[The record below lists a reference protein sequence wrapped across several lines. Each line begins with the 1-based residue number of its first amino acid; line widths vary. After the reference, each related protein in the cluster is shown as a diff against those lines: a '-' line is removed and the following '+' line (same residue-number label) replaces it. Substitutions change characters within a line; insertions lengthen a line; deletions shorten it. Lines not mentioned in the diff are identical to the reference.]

1 LNPAPLAPSEGAG
14 QAPDAPLFG
23 GPLTAAALVLAMMT
37 EAIGYGMVAPTLP
50 FMARLTGAGEDQIGL
65 LVGIYAAVGLVAA
78 PWLGTLANRRG
89 HRFIVLLGLAC
100 LTVASI
106 GFTLAPNYP
115 ALVLARL
122 VQGFGAAGVWVG
134 CLTLAAELSA
144 DATMG
149 RSLSWL
155 TGAWSLGF
163 IIGPALGGIGTLRL
177 PFLIY
182 SVLAACALGVGMLGL
197 PMTGGHGPG
206 ATLPGILR
214 VVRRPNVLASGV
226 ATLGLA
232 FFFGAVEAFLPL
244 LVASGGGAQ
253 TAAGQGA
260 LAAAGGITAA
270 GTQEGLVMQRM
281 GIGLLFSI
289 AGLPSVLLPRLVGRL
304 ADRYGDAP
312 VIGAGFLVATAWS
325 AAFLTFFG
333 RSPDVV
339 LFLMLGA
346 VEVLVYVPAVAL
358 LHRGVAT
365 EDRIFASGS
374 HAYAFSIGFFLGPA
388 LTGALF
394 PLGGYRT
401 MFATIGASS
410 LVATGVVWLLA
421 RRSARQP
428 LADRGSAY

>member
-1 LNPAPLAPSEGAG
+1 LNQAPPAPSPE
-14 QAPDAPLFG
+14 APLFG
-23 GPLTAAALVLAMMT
+23 GPLPAFALVLAMIT

-50 FMARLTGAGEDQIGL
+50 FMARLTGAAESQIGL

-78 PWLGTLANRRG
+78 PWLGTLANRHG
-89 HRFIVLLGLAC
+89 HRFIVLIGLAC
-100 LTVASI
+100 LTCASL
-106 GFTLAPNYP
+106 GFILAPNYQ

-149 RSLSWL
+149 KSLSWL

-163 IIGPALGGIGTLRL
+163 IIGPALGGIGTLRA
-177 PFLIY
+177 PFLAY
-182 SVLAACALGVGMLGL
+182 AVLSACALGVGILGL
-197 PMTGGHGPG
+197 PMTGGHGPA

-214 VVRRPNVLASGV
+214 VVRRPNILASGA

-244 LVASGGGAQ
+244 LVASGGDVQA
-253 TAAGQGA
+253 AAGPSA
-260 LAAAGGITAA
+260 LAAAGGIAAA
-270 GTQEGLVMQRM
+270 GTQEGLVPVRM

-312 VIGAGFLVATAWS
+312 IIGAGFLLATAFS
-325 AAFLTFFG
+325 ASFLALFG
-333 RSPDVV
+333 HAPDLL

-394 PLGGYRT
+394 PIGGYRT
-401 MFATIGASS
+401 MFATLVASS
-410 LVATGVVWLLA
+410 LVAAGVVSLLA
-421 RRSARQP
+421 RRAARQP

>member
-1 LNPAPLAPSEGAG
+1 LTPAPPAPSEGAG
-14 QAPDAPLFG
+14 RAPDAPLFG
-23 GPLTAAALVLAMMT
+23 GPLPAAALVLAMMT

-65 LVGIYAAVGLVAA
+65 LVGIYAAVGLIAA

-89 HRFIVLLGLAC
+89 HRFIVLVGLAC
-100 LTVASI
+100 LTGASI
-106 GFTLAPNYP
+106 GFILAPNFP

-163 IIGPALGGIGTLRL
+163 IIGPALGGLGTLRL

-182 SVLAACALGVGMLGL
+182 SVLAACSLGVGMLAL
-197 PMTGGHGPG
+197 PMTGGRGPA

-214 VVRRPNVLASGV
+214 VVRRPNVLASGA

-232 FFFGAVEAFLPL
+232 FFFGAIEAFLPL
-244 LVASGGGAQ
+244 LIASGSDTGPA
-253 TAAGQGA
+253 T
-260 LAAAGGITAA
+260 LAAAGGIAAA

-333 RSPDVV
+333 RAPDIV
-339 LFLMLGA
+339 LFLLLGA

-358 LHRGVAT
+358 LHRGIAT

-394 PLGGYRT
+394 PFGGYRT
-401 MFATIGASS
+401 MFATIAASS

-421 RRSARQP
+421 RRAARQP